1 MTPETLEYYIL
12 LGLLIVV
19 GVCMLLA
26 LVRCICGPKIG
37 DRIVAVNMTNTL
49 AVIARSG
56 ALRRAQMTDMTT
68 LYDMKIMTDISVF
81 FVRDAAIEHIT
92 RNTSKIM
99 RNTSIFQRSFLM
111 SQSFDTLLSV

>member
-49 AVIARSG
+49 AVMGGEGYLADVCLIYVMIGFLAVVALCRVFIKRAR
-56 ALRRAQMTDMTT
+56 REDYR
-68 LYDMKIMTDISVF
+68 
-81 FVRDAAIEHIT
+81 
-92 RNTSKIM
+92 
-99 RNTSIFQRSFLM
+99 
-111 SQSFDTLLSV
+111 